1 MGLCLLGSGCVQRT
15 IRITS
20 EPSGALVWL
29 NDREVGRT
37 PVDVDFVHYGTYDV
51 RLIKA
56 GYEPLP
62 TFGDAMPP
70 LWDNVGL
77 DLVAELIPAKFESH
91 IEWHYVLLPA
101 NDDRDDLLVR
111 ARELRATSKEEEWDE
126 MESVGE
132 GVMTED
138 EQEEQREP
146 VAAEEKS
153 GDETGSS

>member
-1 MGLCLLGSGCVQRT
+1 M
-15 IRITS
+15 
-20 EPSGALVWL
+20 WL

-51 RLIKA
+51 RLIKE

-91 IEWHYVLLPA
+91 FEWHYVLMPA

-111 ARELRATSKEEEWDE
+111 ARELRATGKEEEWEE
-126 MESVGE
+126 MESAGE
-132 GVMTED
+132 GAMTDD
-138 EQEEQREP
+138 ESGEPQKPAAPGEET
-146 VAAEEKS
+146 